1 MHRRIGNPRRDRE
14 ESGFTLFELL
24 ATATILSILAAV
36 AFPSMSSALDAHR
49 LTAGLRAS
57 VGCIR
62 VARSSAIS
70 RNIPGR
76 IVVSGDGTTLIPQ
89 VNRSGTWTTISTPL
103 VLEGGVTVASVTP
116 SGGLVF
122 TAQGTLANPV
132 TVTLQNSRGDT
143 RQITVSLLGA
153 ADIA

>member
-1 MHRRIGNPRRDRE
+1 MGIGISRLPRGQ
-14 ESGFTLFELL
+14 SGFTLFELL
-24 ATATILSILAAV
+24 AAATILSILATV
-36 AFPSMSSALDAHR
+36 AFPGLSAALQSHR

-57 VGCIR
+57 VGAIR

-70 RNIPGR
+70 RNLPGR
-76 IVVSGDGTTLIPQ
+76 IVVSGDGSTLTPQ

-103 VLEGGVTVASVTP
+103 VLDGGVTVATVTP
-116 SGGLVF
+116 AGGLVF
-122 TAQGTLANPV
+122 TSQGTLANPV

-143 RQITVSLLGA
+143 RQITVSLLGS